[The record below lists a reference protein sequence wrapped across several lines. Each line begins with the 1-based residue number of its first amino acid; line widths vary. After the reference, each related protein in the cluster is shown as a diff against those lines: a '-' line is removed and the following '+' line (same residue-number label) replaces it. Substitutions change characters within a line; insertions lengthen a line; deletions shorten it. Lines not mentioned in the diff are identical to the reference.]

1 LKYCEI
7 IVSINLLFGCLTAF
21 SFYPTTSKIP
31 LRFCQ
36 CILLIPVLPVVLV
49 PIHFVLVL
57 FSYSDSWL
65 EMFLRSTSTIFDG
78 ILKMIFRDIHVIL
91 RVLPEVIVLIL
102 PLPGTPITYKI
113 LDTKGTCSSPLL
125 TLVESREY

>member
-36 CILLIPVLPVVLV
+36 CILLIPVQVLPVVLV

-65 EMFLRSTSTIFDG
+65 EMFLRSTSTIFEG

-91 RVLPEVIVLIL
+91 RVLLVPEEIVLIL
-102 PLPGTPITYKI
+102 PLLLLHTKYSILKVLVALHYCTY
-113 LDTKGTCSSPLL
+113 
-125 TLVESREY
+125 